1 MIMQKVKIY
10 YPFIYIVLL
19 MILASSCYN
28 EISLKN
34 ESTTPK
40 LVMNAFINADSTNN
54 VLYLNLTGNSQLNH
68 IDKAI
73 VEVYVDNQLKEV
85 ASEVQTQ
92 SVYDKQKRYL
102 ITTKFTPGDKVK
114 IEARTEDGKHRAW
127 IEETVLQPPLPI
139 EKVDTTTVK
148 LRIYDSYYDRLR
160 FRITF
165 TDRSNET
172 NFYRLILE
180 RTVTIKARLEENR
193 DTVAFTKSY
202 KMLCNEDIALTD
214 GQPNV
219 EESDFFDNPEN
230 IYGVFSDAYF
240 KDENYTLNVYMQ
252 PNYSPYL
259 PEPYEVIDV
268 QQECLIR
275 IQSISQNDFK
285 YLKALNVLDSD
296 VYDPIMMEPIIF
308 ASNVNGG
315 LGLVSITTETTHR
328 IELNEEH
335 LYPY

>member
-1 MIMQKVKIY
+1 MQKVKIY
-10 YPFIYIVLL
+10 HPIIYLILI
-19 MILASSCYN
+19 MTLASSCYN
-28 EISLKN
+28 EISLKDAN
-34 ESTTPK
+34 TTPK
-40 LVMNAFINADSTNN
+40 LIMNGVINADSTNN
-54 VLYLNLTGNSQLNH
+54 VLYLNLSGSMQLNH

-73 VEVYVDNQLKEV
+73 VEVYVDNQLKEN

-92 SVYDKQKRYL
+92 NMYDKQKRYL
-102 ITTKFTPGDKVK
+102 ITTKFNPGDKVR
-114 IEARTEDGKHRAW
+114 IEARTEDGNHHAW

-139 EKVDTTTVK
+139 ENVDTATVK
-148 LRIYDSYYDRLR
+148 LRINDSYYDRLR

-180 RTVTIKARLEENR
+180 RTTTIKARLENER
-193 DTVAFTKSY
+193 DTVASTKSY
-202 KMLCNEDIALTD
+202 KILCNEDIALSD
-214 GQPNV
+214 GQPSV
-219 EESDFFDNPEN
+219 GESGLFDKPEN

-240 KDENYTLNVYMQ
+240 KNETYTLNVYIN
-252 PNYSPYL
+252 PNYYPYL

-268 QQECLIR
+268 HQDCLIR

-296 VYDPIMMEPIIF
+296 VYDPIMMEPITF
-308 ASNVNGG
+308 ASNVSGG

-328 IELNEEH
+328 IELPEES